1 MKRSKPPLTAGGPYR
16 LGRSVQR
23 LRHDGV
29 QPMASVKTFIGGA
42 GTTAALGMRV
52 ARSLYSR
59 WRLLAPAQRALLEPH
74 AEQLK
79 GRALDMRGAGDRPA
93 AERELGAASE
103 AMAAALM
110 ESAEGD
116 PELSEIEVRRMRDD
130 LRRELDRLAGAD
142 IQASRGSGEKQ
153 PRRAS

>member
-1 MKRSKPPLTAGGPYR
+1 
-16 LGRSVQR
+16 
-23 LRHDGV
+23 
-29 QPMASVKTFIGGA
+29 MASVKTLIGSA

-79 GRALDMRGAGDRPA
+79 GRALEMRGADDLPT

-116 PELSEIEVRRMRDD
+116 PELSEIEVRRLRED
-130 LRRELDRLAGAD
+130 LRQELARLAGAE
-142 IQASRGSGEKQ
+142 IQASRG
-153 PRRAS
+153 PRQAQSRPPRAG

>member
-1 MKRSKPPLTAGGPYR
+1 V
-16 LGRSVQR
+16 RSVQR

-29 QPMASVKTFIGGA
+29 QAMTSVKTLIGGA
-42 GTTAALGMRV
+42 GNTAALGMRV

-59 WRLLAPAQRALLEPH
+59 WRMLAPAQRTLLEPH

-116 PELSEIEVRRMRDD
+116 PELSEIEVRRLRED
-130 LRRELDRLAGAD
+130 LRAELDRLAGAD
-142 IQASRGSGEKQ
+142 IQASRGPQQAQSRP
-153 PRRAS
+153 PRAG